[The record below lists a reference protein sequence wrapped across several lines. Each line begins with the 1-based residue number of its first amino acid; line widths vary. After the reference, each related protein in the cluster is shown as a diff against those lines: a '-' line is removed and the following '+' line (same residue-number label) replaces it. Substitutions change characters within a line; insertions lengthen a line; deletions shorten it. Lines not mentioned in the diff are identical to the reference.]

1 MNNLSKRNPV
11 LSGTLSLF
19 LGPFGYIYV
28 GLNFFFAALLI
39 SVLFSIVLYVIN
51 LPFPHFFNYLQLLVY
66 AYFGYKLANIRNV
79 FADEWGV
86 WGVSEENI
94 KEFKSF
100 GFAFVL
106 MTNLL
111 MTLTQFYSIAVGLFL
126 AYKSFANGK
135 ILIGILIL
143 VFGIGLLM
151 RLLSSIFSFI
161 SGILMMIF
169 KVDKKY
175 F

>member
-1 MNNLSKRNPV
+1 MNKLSKRSPV
-11 LSGTLSLF
+11 LSGVLSLF

-39 SVLFSIVLYVIN
+39 SILFSVVLLVIN
-51 LPFPHFFNYLQLLVY
+51 LPFPHFFNYLQLFVY

-79 FADEWGV
+79 FADD
-86 WGVSEENI
+86 WGVSEEDI

-111 MTLTQFYSIAVGLFL
+111 MALTQFYSIAVGLFL

-151 RLLSSIFSFI
+151 WLLSSIFSFI

>member
-11 LSGTLSLF
+11 LSGALSLF
-19 LGPFGYIYV
+19 FGPFGYIYV
-28 GLNFFFAALLI
+28 GINFFFAALLMSI
-39 SVLFSIVLYVIN
+39 LFSVVLYVIN

-66 AYFGYKLANIRNV
+66 GYFGYKLANIRNI
-79 FADEWGV
+79 FAEDWD
-86 WGVSEENI
+86 VSAEDI
-94 KEFKSF
+94 REFKSF

-111 MTLTQFYSIAVGLFL
+111 MVLTQFYSIAIGLFL
-126 AYKSFANGK
+126 AYKNFANGK
-135 ILIGILIL
+135 ILVGILIL
-143 VFGIGLLM
+143 VFGIGLIM
-151 RLLSSIFSFI
+151 WLLSSIFSFI

>member
-1 MNNLSKRNPV
+1 
-11 LSGTLSLF
+11 
-19 LGPFGYIYV
+19 
-28 GLNFFFAALLI
+28 
-39 SVLFSIVLYVIN
+39 
-51 LPFPHFFNYLQLLVY
+51 
-66 AYFGYKLANIRNV
+66 
-79 FADEWGV
+79 
-86 WGVSEENI
+86 
-94 KEFKSF
+94 
-100 GFAFVL
+100 

-111 MTLTQFYSIAVGLFL
+111 MALTQFYSIAVGLFL

-135 ILIGILIL
+135 ILFGILIL

-151 RLLSSIFSFI
+151 WLLSSIFSFI